1 MRCLTSGMGRKAVVG
16 IAAAL
21 IVCPIVTLVGYKR
34 WIDTRTFNPLDI
46 PVSLSQGHF
55 KTPEFYVNLKGQ
67 YAAKISVGYAAS
79 DRPECQ
85 EEALEPLR
93 AHFIAYQNGVP
104 VGETDQPGYA
114 GSGSLDLEIRGYY
127 SLDVKI
133 LSDASCL
140 DSAHPRLQVWTWGW
154 YYTDRF
160 DTALWAIPT
169 VAIAGL
175 AVLGFVATVLARKAK
190 PCRIAET
197 EKEEVPTGLPVYRHR
212 TVKLMAGF
220 PHFPLLCATLLAL
233 LVFILA
239 ILQTPF
245 RSKGLYVSVGVNPS
259 DVGNLN
265 SPMPPVVV
273 RIRLPRPGAA
283 PKLSVDSTSVDW
295 DGLGDALKVQLKLR
309 AQWVV
314 YVDGDCNLPW
324 QDVAQVADIAKG
336 VNAKVVLLTPETRK
350 LVEPEMARKKSAR
363 R

>member
-1 MRCLTSGMGRKAVVG
+1 MGRKIAVA
-16 IAAAL
+16 ITAAL
-21 IVCPIVTLVGYKR
+21 VIGPIVALVGYKH
-34 WIDTRTFNPLDI
+34 WLDTRTFYPLDI

-55 KTPEFYVNLKGQ
+55 RTAEFYVNLKGQ
-67 YAAKISVGYAAS
+67 YATNIRVDYVAS

-85 EEALEPLR
+85 EEAQQPLR
-93 AHFIAYQNGVP
+93 AHFIAYHNGVP
-104 VGETDQPGYA
+104 VAETDQPGYA
-114 GSGSLDLEIRGYY
+114 GSGALDLEETGYY

-140 DSAHPRLQVWTWGW
+140 DSSHPRLQVWTWGSW

-175 AVLGFVATVLARKAK
+175 ALLGFVATVLARRAK

-197 EKEEVPTGLPVYRHR
+197 EKEEVPTGLPVYRPR
-212 TVKLMAGF
+212 SLKRISTL

-239 ILQTPF
+239 ILHTPF
-245 RSKGLYVSVGVNPS
+245 PSKGLYVSVGVNPS

-265 SPMPPVVV
+265 SAIPPVVV
-273 RIRLPRPGAA
+273 RIRLPKPGAV
-283 PKLSVDSTSVDW
+283 PKLAVDSASVEW
-295 DGLGDALKVQLKLR
+295 DGLRDALKGQLKLR
-309 AQWVV
+309 AQWIV
-314 YVDGDCNLPW
+314 YVDGDSNLPW

-336 VNAKVVLLTPETRK
+336 LHAKVVLLTPETRK
-350 LVEPEMARKKSAR
+350 LVEPEVAREKSAKR
-363 R
+363 